1 MKCQI
6 CGKKDALNFY
16 GVIVLEEHTVVGNA
30 RWGQNISA
38 ARERAKEEVRAFAAP
53 GEFIY
58 NVFTVL
64 AHNRQEVVKAY
75 EV

>member
-6 CGKKDALNFY
+6 CGKIDALNFY
-16 GVIVLEEHTVVGNA
+16 GVIVLEDRTEVGTA

-38 ARERAKEEVRAFAAP
+38 ARDRAKEEVRGFAKP

-58 NVFTVL
+58 SVFAVL
-64 AHNRQEVVKAY
+64 AHNRREVVKAY